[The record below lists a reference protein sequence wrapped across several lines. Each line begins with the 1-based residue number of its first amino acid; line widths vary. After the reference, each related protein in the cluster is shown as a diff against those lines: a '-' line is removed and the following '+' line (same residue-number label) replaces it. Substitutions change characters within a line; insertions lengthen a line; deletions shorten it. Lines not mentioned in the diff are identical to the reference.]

1 MKSQDR
7 ANSQGTKIKFCF
19 LGDAL
24 SWPFL
29 DNIDLLKMKIT
40 VLKYI
45 QQNGQIL
52 LLKIMGF

>member
-29 DNIDLLKMKIT
+29 DNIEDHCFEIP
-40 VLKYI
+40 
-45 QQNGQIL
+45 QNGQIL